1 SASAH
6 LDLRALPDGEDE
18 LWGEIR
24 RLAGDDIDLDWD
36 MAISPIASP
45 VDAPFVDTIRAA
57 LVEEDP
63 DGVVVPFLLPASTDN
78 KHFSRLGVRGYGFVP
93 LRVPDDFDVYG
104 QFHAADERVPVDALR
119 FAARTTRRILTA

>member
-1 SASAH
+1 IQASARQTAAPTVLRAGGKFNVIPASASAH

-36 MAISPIASP
+36 VAISPIASP

-93 LRVPDDFDVYG
+93 LRVPDDFDV
-104 QFHAADERVPVDALR
+104 
-119 FAARTTRRILTA
+119 